1 MGEKG
6 AKESQDAAA
15 VVEQVLRD
23 LAPLGEVSSRKM
35 FGGYG
40 IFEGGTMFALVNSQ
54 GELFLKADDSN
65 RPEFEEIGAKQHGRM
80 PYFQPAPAV
89 LADEDSLRDWAQV
102 SLEVA
107 RANKKK

>member
-6 AKESQDAAA
+6 AKDSQDAATFS
-15 VVEQVLRD
+15 EQMVGEFT
-23 LAPLGEVSSRKM
+23 PLGEVSSRKM

-40 IFEGGTMFALVNSQ
+40 IFESGTMFALVNSQ

-65 RPEFEEIGAKQHGRM
+65 RPRFEQIGAKQHGKM
-80 PYFQPAPAV
+80 PYFQPPPEV

-102 SLEVA
+102 SIEVA
-107 RANKKK
+107 HANKKK